1 MPGHVAAS
9 IEVLRLTIA
18 SLEGKLQ
25 QLKRELAALESEE
38 LRPTVNLVSPERPE
52 KHRKLAPNQSIRHWS
67 PRLEFNV
74 EEYKRYGR
82 QMIIPGFGLQGQA
95 ALWHTAVAI
104 P

>member
-9 IEVLRLTIA
+9 IENLRSTIA
-18 SLEGKLQ
+18 SLERKLQ

-38 LRPTVNLVSPERPE
+38 LRPTVSLVSPERPE
-52 KHRKLAPNQSIRHWS
+52 RDRKLARNQSIGHWN
-67 PRLEFNV
+67 PRLEFDV

-95 ALWHTAVAI
+95 ALWCTAVAI

>member
-9 IEVLRLTIA
+9 IEDLRLTIA

-25 QLKRELAALESEE
+25 RLKRELAALESEQR
-38 LRPTVNLVSPERPE
+38 RPTVDLVSSKSPE
-52 KHRKLAPNQSIRHWS
+52 KNRKLARSQTIRHWNS
-67 PRLEFNV
+67 RLEFTV